1 MSNVLRFDGHEIS
14 SEELVA
20 RLTGYQMLPQF
31 LRELAIDGAVADV
44 ELTDAERTA
53 AQQQFLGQQRLTTP
67 QAREAWLQQFRM
79 SAEQLDAL
87 AIRAGKVEKLKQET
101 WGPKVEAYF
110 LQRKAKLDQVVY
122 SLIRTRD
129 ADVAAELYFRL
140 LDGEAEFDQ
149 LAAEYSEGPEAQTGG
164 IVGPVPL
171 STPHERLAGI
181 LSTSQPGQLSA
192 PVRVGEWNV
201 VLRLE
206 KLVAAQLD
214 GPTRQ
219 RLLNEMFQTWLEEQ
233 IRDKAEILT
242 NAPTPVTDAVE
253 APSPDSVGDAP
264 DETTATPDDLRTSPT
279 DDDPVTTALPKS

>member
-1 MSNVLRFDGHEIS
+1 MSTVLRFDGCEIAAD
-14 SEELVA
+14 ELVM
-20 RLTGYQMLPQF
+20 RLTGYQMLPQI
-31 LRELAIDGAVADV
+31 LREIVIDRAVAGV
-44 ELTDAERTA
+44 ELDEAERTTA
-53 AQQQFLGQQRLTTP
+53 RQQFLGQHRLTTP
-67 QAREAWLQQFRM
+67 QAQAAWLQQFRM

-87 AIRAGKVEKLKQET
+87 ALRVAKVEKFKQET

-140 LDGEAEFDQ
+140 QDGEAEFGD

-171 STPHERLAGI
+171 STPHERLAQV
-181 LSTSQPGQLSA
+181 LSASKPGQVSA

-219 RLLNEMFQTWLEEQ
+219 RLLEEMFRTWLEEQ
-233 IRDKAEILT
+233 IREKAEI
-242 NAPTPVTDAVE
+242 VTE
-253 APSPDSVGDAP
+253 
-264 DETTATPDDLRTSPT
+264 ATPDDRTTTT
-279 DDDPVTTALPKS
+279 DDDPVTTALPTP

>member
-1 MSNVLRFDGHEIS
+1 MSTVLKFDQQEIPP
-14 SEELVA
+14 EELIS
-20 RLTGYQMLPQF
+20 RLAGYQLLPQM
-31 LRELAIDGAVADV
+31 LREIAIDRAIADV
-44 ELTDAERTA
+44 EMTETERTTA
-53 AQQQFLGQQRLTTP
+53 RQQFFAQHRLTTP
-67 QAREAWLQQFRM
+67 QAQANWLQQFHM
-79 SAEQLDAL
+79 SAEQLEAL
-87 AIRAGKVEKLKQET
+87 AVRAAKVEKFKQET

-129 ADVAAELYFRL
+129 ADVATELYFRL
-140 LDGEAEFDQ
+140 QDGEADFSE
-149 LAAEYSEGPEAQTGG
+149 LATQYSEGPEAQTGG

-171 STPHERLAGI
+171 STPHERLAQI

-219 RLLNEMFQTWLEEQ
+219 RLLEEMFRNWLEEQ
-233 IRDKAEILT
+233 VREKAEI
-242 NAPTPVTDAVE
+242 VTMAGADAATADNEDVPE
-253 APSPDSVGDAP
+253 AAATSDSQK
-264 DETTATPDDLRTSPT
+264 TSAT
-279 DDDPVTTALPKS
+279 DDDSATTALPTP

>member
-1 MSNVLRFDGHEIS
+1 MMSNVLRFDGHEIS
-14 SEELVA
+14 SEDLVA
-20 RLTGYQMLPQF
+20 RLTGYQMLPQL
-31 LRELAIDGAVADV
+31 LREIAVDGAVSGV
-44 ELTDAERTA
+44 ELTEEESVA
-53 AQQQFLGQQRLTTP
+53 ARQQFLAQNRLTTP
-67 QAREAWLQQFRM
+67 QAQAAWLQQFRM
-79 SAEQLDAL
+79 SAEQLETL
-87 AIRAGKVEKLKQET
+87 AVRAGKVEKFKQET

-110 LQRKAKLDQVVY
+110 IQRKAKLDQVVY

-140 LDGEAEFDQ
+140 LDGEAEFGE
-149 LAAEYSEGPEAQTGG
+149 LATEYSEGPEAQTGG

-171 STPHERLAGI
+171 STPHERLAQI

-192 PVRVGEWNV
+192 PVRVGEWSV

-219 RLLNEMFQTWLEEQ
+219 RLLEEMFRTWLEEQ
-233 IRDKAEILT
+233 IRDKAEVIVDA
-242 NAPTPVTDAVE
+242 APAIGAADV
-253 APSPDSVGDAP
+253 PSPDVVGDAA
-264 DETTATPDDLRTSPT
+264 DATAPPEDDLRTSPT